1 MIYIMLIVSLVMAIC
16 FLVFFI
22 WATKNGQFDDD
33 YAPSVRILFE
43 DSPVDK
49 SKKQEQNGDTSH

>member
-1 MIYIMLIVSLVMAIC
+1 MAIC